1 MSLFLNKH
9 VEPKVH
15 LSTSKLVETNQME
28 FRLQFLAEVL
38 KYQDSINQKLTDSI
52 ESISSL
58 LQSNISDREEQN
70 IRMESTIENQQI
82 VQKQIQNHL
91 QKIEAGIYEKL
102 DQITGDQ
109 MEFAQMVNKED
120 LLHQAILAQLGTQ
133 EQSTLNLLRKM
144 NEFEMVS
151 QELSDLVKNQLNN
164 QNEITSKLDVQ
175 DVYHQTVMER
185 LDQQEAV
192 SHKVNRQLDSLKAVI
207 FERIG
212 HLAEKIELQS
222 KHTIKSIT
230 GLFFKTQSNKNSNE
244 QENNLI
250 KK

>member
-1 MSLFLNKH
+1 MRLFLNKN
-9 VEPKVH
+9 VEPKLH
-15 LSTSKLVETNQME
+15 LSTTTLVEPNQIE
-28 FRLQFLAEVL
+28 YRLQFLAEVL

-58 LQSNISDREEQN
+58 FQSTISDRDEQ
-70 IRMESTIENQQI
+70 IKRMEFQIENQQI
-82 VQKQIQNHL
+82 LQKQMTNNL
-91 QKIEAGIYEKL
+91 QKLELVINEKL

-109 MEFAQMVNKED
+109 KELAQIVDKEE
-120 LLHQAILAQLGTQ
+120 LIHQAILAQLGTQ
-133 EQSTLNLLRKM
+133 DQSTLSLLKKM
-144 NEFEMVS
+144 NEFEMVNR
-151 QELSDLVKNQLNN
+151 QLSDLVKNQLIN
-164 QNEITSKLDVQ
+164 QSEITSKLELQ

-222 KHTIKSIT
+222 KNTIKSIT
-230 GLFFKTQSNKNSNE
+230 GLFFKASSNKNSND
-244 QENNLI
+244 QENELI